1 MTKQANELI
10 FISQIHRDGI
20 GVTMLPADYT
30 PHPATEEYELQRLS
44 LTANTYIAS
53 SMNSYV
59 VKIKN

>member
-10 FISQIHRDGI
+10 FISQIHRDGK
-20 GVTMLPADYT
+20 GVKMLPDDYT
-30 PHPATEEYELQRLS
+30 PHPEDEQYELQRLS

-53 SMNSYV
+53 SINSYV